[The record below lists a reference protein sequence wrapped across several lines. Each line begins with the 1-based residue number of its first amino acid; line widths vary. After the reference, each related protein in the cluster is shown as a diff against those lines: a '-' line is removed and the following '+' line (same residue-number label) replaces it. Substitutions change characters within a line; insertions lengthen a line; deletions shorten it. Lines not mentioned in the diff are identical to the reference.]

1 MGTTTTRG
9 AGRCRKK
16 QQMGWVAEGGPCHRK
31 DRTKILVRRTSK
43 HCQDHFTNMNIL
55 SDRFVSF
62 RTRVSVFCIYLTWQS
77 AVVVEI
83 WRTLKHTILCAQIPI
98 VQRPQPNS
106 ARKKEGQIRTF
117 CSFSVISSWNARVP
131 AGYSGLR
138 LQQLKRP
145 PVAQVC
151 GWVMF
156 WRASWMDQ

>member
-9 AGRCRKK
+9 AGRCRKHWSHFFE

-77 AVVVEI
+77 VVVVEI

-117 CSFSVISSWNARVP
+117 ALFLWFPHEMLGSLLVIQDYACNS
-131 AGYSGLR
+131 
-138 LQQLKRP
+138 
-145 PVAQVC
+145 
-151 GWVMF
+151 
-156 WRASWMDQ
+156 